1 MGATDPGS
9 AREEAERL
17 VATLLATVRLA
28 AADPSAT
35 PFGPI
40 GGIVTG
46 VLGHSGAPDVS
57 PGSTG
62 SGFATGAGECRV
74 CPVCRGIAA
83 LRDPSPEFAERLA
96 TGAGDLAAGLASF
109 LRAFAPAEPP
119 AEPPADPPSDPAGP
133 AAAGPDSDHVWREA
147 TRTGHD
153 SQPAPERDV
162 WSAATRAED
171 DAVPAD
177 APVDAAGPVA
187 PTARRSSTDR
197 RVVPASRLPDGEPA
211 SVGGEPTPDGPAVP
225 GERQGA
231 PGDGA

>member
-17 VATLLATVRLA
+17 VATLLATVRMA

-35 PFGPI
+35 SLGPI
-40 GGIVTG
+40 GEIVTG
-46 VLGHSGAPDVS
+46 VLGHSGTPDVP

-62 SGFATGAGECRV
+62 SGFATGADECCV

-119 AEPPADPPSDPAGP
+119 AEPPGGPPSGPGGP
-133 AAAGPDSDHVWREA
+133 AAAGPGSDHVWREA

-162 WSAATRAED
+162 WSAATRAD
-171 DAVPAD
+171 DVAVPAA
-177 APVDAAGPVA
+177 APVDAAGPDDA
-187 PTARRSSTDR
+187 AGQRSSTDR
-197 RVVPASRLPDGEPA
+197 RTVPASRLPE
-211 SVGGEPTPDGPAVP
+211 SEPTPDGPVGP
-225 GERQGA
+225 GGERQGA